1 MHSQFVS
8 KHGPG
13 VPKTHKL
20 RVPPEGRRKSRNQDG
35 VGDESLKR
43 VGFARCGGFLGKAR
57 GKKKDLSVGIG
68 LFRFG
73 DDGNRAMRRDI
84 SRVRLRDAWL
94 VRLQESLHAK

>member
-1 MHSQFVS
+1 M
-8 KHGPG
+8 
-13 VPKTHKL
+13 
-20 RVPPEGRRKSRNQDG
+20 
-35 VGDESLKR
+35 GDESLKR
-43 VGFARCGGFLGKAR
+43 IGFAQSGGLLGKAR
-57 GKKKDLSVGIG
+57 GKKKDLSAGIG